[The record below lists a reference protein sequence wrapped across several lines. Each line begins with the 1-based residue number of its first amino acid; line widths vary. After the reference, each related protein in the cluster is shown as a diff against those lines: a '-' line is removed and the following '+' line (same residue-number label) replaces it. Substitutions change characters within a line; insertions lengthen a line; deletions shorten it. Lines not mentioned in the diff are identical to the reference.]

1 MLGETVAHP
10 DKKKIN
16 KDVLMRIKPNTLPE
30 AKNTKQKLSYFDC
43 HVQQL
48 TQEWVLE
55 VKEKVAQELAGLLLY
70 KQIKYQHKLK

>member
-1 MLGETVAHP
+1 
-10 DKKKIN
+10 
-16 KDVLMRIKPNTLPE
+16 MRILTKKNQQRCFDAYQ
-30 AKNTKQKLSYFDC
+30 AKHLAGGQKHTAQKLSYFDC